1 MITIK
6 EAIFKGLDE
15 MGRRRNGKVIT
26 LGDLRSMQERYR
38 TKYVSDESILREL
51 RRMRRDWLKGYA
63 GVSYSSLGECRFVI
77 WQVNFE

>member
-6 EAIFKGLDE
+6 EAIFKGFAKK
-15 MGRRRNGKVIT
+15 GGKRNGEIVT
-26 LGDLRSMQERYR
+26 LGDLRGMQERYR

-51 RRMRRDWLKGYA
+51 RNMRQKWLKGYA